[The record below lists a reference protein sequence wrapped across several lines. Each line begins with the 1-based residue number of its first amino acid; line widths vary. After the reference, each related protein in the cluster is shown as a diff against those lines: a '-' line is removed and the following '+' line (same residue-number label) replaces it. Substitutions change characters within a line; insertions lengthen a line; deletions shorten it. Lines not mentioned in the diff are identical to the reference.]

1 MLKVE
6 SKIADLKDKDNG
18 KGIFHYINEHTPLDI
33 GLVLDMEMLDALLL
47 AKHGQRKLSP
57 LAKSVVG
64 DGQPTS
70 TQMET
75 LGMLLSV
82 YADKWNNLYDIYMEE
97 VTIDSYKMT
106 THEEELGNSKD
117 KQDTITNIQSNNKE
131 NVSGYDS
138 DNLVTDSESI
148 REDSDTSTMDITK
161 DNTRELNRTVT
172 GSQGNRLDDRAKA
185 IQLLDQ
191 TYIDILLHDVATEL
205 GLLIY

>member
-6 SKIADLKDKDNG
+6 STIANLIDIDNG
-18 KGIFHYINEHTPLDI
+18 KGIFHYINEYSPLDI
-33 GLVLDMEMLDALLL
+33 GEVLDIGMLDALLL

-64 DGQPTS
+64 DDQPTS

-75 LGMLLSV
+75 LGMLLSA
-82 YADKWNNLYDIYMEE
+82 YADKWNNLYDIYMED
-97 VTIDSYKMT
+97 VSIDSYKMI
-106 THEEELGNSKD
+106 THEGEVGESKD
-117 KQDTITNIQSNNKE
+117 KQDTVSNIQSKNKE

-138 DNLVTDSESI
+138 DTLVTDSESV
-148 REDSDTSTMDITK
+148 RDDTDTSTMDVTK
-161 DNTRELNRTVT
+161 DNSRELNRTVT

>member
-6 SKIADLKDKDNG
+6 SKIANLTDIDNG
-18 KGIFHYINEHTPLDI
+18 KGIFHYINEYSPLDI
-33 GLVLDMEMLDALLL
+33 GEVLDIGMLDSLLL

-75 LGMLLSV
+75 LGMLLSA
-82 YADKWNNLYDIYMEE
+82 YADKWNNLYDIYMED
-97 VTIDSYKMT
+97 VSIDSYKMI
-106 THEEELGNSKD
+106 THEEEAGESKD
-117 KQDTITNIQSNNKE
+117 KQDTVSNIQSKNKE

-138 DNLVTDSESI
+138 DNLVTDSESV
-148 REDSDTSTMDITK
+148 RDDTDTSTMDVTK
-161 DNTRELNRTVT
+161 DNSRELNRTVT

>member
-6 SKIADLKDKDNG
+6 PKIVDLIDIDNG

-33 GLVLDMEMLDALLL
+33 GKVIDIGVLDALLL
-47 AKHGQRKLSP
+47 AKHGQRTLSP

-64 DGQPTS
+64 EGKPTI

-75 LGMLLSV
+75 LGTMLSM
-82 YADKWNNLYDIYMEE
+82 YADKWNNLYDIYMED
-97 VTIDSYKMT
+97 VSIDSYKMT
-106 THEEELGNSKD
+106 THEEEVGESKD
-117 KQDTITNIQSNNKE
+117 KQDTSSNTQSNNKE

-138 DNLVTDSESI
+138 DTLVTDNESV
-148 REDSDTSTMDITK
+148 REDTDTSTVDVTK

-172 GSQGNRLDDRAKA
+172 GSQGNRLDDRNKA

-205 GLLIY
+205 GLLVY

>member
-6 SKIADLKDKDNG
+6 SKIANLIDIDNG
-18 KGIFHYINEHTPLDI
+18 KGIFHYINEYSPLDI
-33 GLVLDMEMLDALLL
+33 GEVLDIGMLDALLL

-75 LGMLLSV
+75 LGMLLSA
-82 YADKWNNLYDIYMEE
+82 YADKWNNLYVIYQED
-97 VTIDSYKMT
+97 VSIDSYKMT
-106 THEEELGNSKD
+106 THEEEVGESKD
-117 KQDTITNIQSNNKE
+117 KQDTVSNIQSNNKE

-138 DNLVTDSESI
+138 DTLVTDSESV
-148 REDSDTSTMDITK
+148 RDDTDTSTMDVTK
-161 DNTRELNRTVT
+161 DNSRELNRTVT

>member
-6 SKIADLKDKDNG
+6 PKIANLTDIDNG
-18 KGIFHYINEHTPLDI
+18 KGIFHYINEYSPLNIGEILDI
-33 GLVLDMEMLDALLL
+33 GMLDALLL

-75 LGMLLSV
+75 LGMLLSA
-82 YADKWNNLYDIYMEE
+82 YADKWNNLYVIYQED
-97 VTIDSYKMT
+97 VSIDSYKIT
-106 THEEELGNSKD
+106 THEEEVGESKD
-117 KQDTITNIQSNNKE
+117 KQDTVSNIQSKNKE

-138 DNLVTDSESI
+138 DTLVTDSESV
-148 REDSDTSTMDITK
+148 RDDTDTSTMDVTK
-161 DNTRELNRTVT
+161 DNSRELNRTVT

-191 TYIDILLHDVATEL
+191 TYIDILLHDVATEV

>member
-6 SKIADLKDKDNG
+6 SKIADLIDIDNG

-33 GLVLDMEMLDALLL
+33 GEVIDIEVLDALLL
-47 AKHGQRKLSP
+47 AKHGQRTLSP

-64 DGQPTS
+64 EGQPTS

-75 LGMLLSV
+75 LGTLLSM
-82 YADKWNNLYDIYMEE
+82 YADKWNNLYDIYMED
-97 VTIDSYKMT
+97 VSIDSYKMIT
-106 THEEELGNSKD
+106 REEEVGESKD
-117 KQDTITNIQSNNKE
+117 KQDTVSNIQSNNKE

-138 DNLVTDSESI
+138 DNLVTDSESV
-148 REDSDTSTMDITK
+148 RDDTDTSTMDITK
-161 DNTRELNRTVT
+161 DNSRELNRTVT

>member
-6 SKIADLKDKDNG
+6 PKIVDLIDIDNG

-33 GLVLDMEMLDALLL
+33 GKVIDIGVLDALLL
-47 AKHGQRKLSP
+47 AKHGQRTLSP

-64 DGQPTS
+64 EGKPTS

-75 LGMLLSV
+75 LGTMLSM
-82 YADKWNNLYDIYMEE
+82 YADKWNNLYDIYMED
-97 VTIDSYKMT
+97 VSIDSYKMT
-106 THEEELGNSKD
+106 THEEEVGESKD
-117 KQDTITNIQSNNKE
+117 KQDTSSNTQSNNKE

-138 DNLVTDSESI
+138 DTLVTDNESV
-148 REDSDTSTMDITK
+148 REDTDTSTVDVTK

-172 GSQGNRLDDRAKA
+172 GSQGNRLDDRNKA

-205 GLLIY
+205 GLLVY

>member
-6 SKIADLKDKDNG
+6 PKIANLTDIDNG
-18 KGIFHYINEHTPLDI
+18 KGIFHYINEYSPLDI
-33 GLVLDMEMLDALLL
+33 GEVLDIGMLDALLL

-75 LGMLLSV
+75 LGMLLSA
-82 YADKWNNLYDIYMEE
+82 YADKWNNLYVIYQED
-97 VTIDSYKMT
+97 VSIDSYKMI
-106 THEEELGNSKD
+106 THEEEVGESKD
-117 KQDTITNIQSNNKE
+117 KQDTVSNIQSNNKE

-138 DNLVTDSESI
+138 DTLVTDSESV
-148 REDSDTSTMDITK
+148 RDDTDTSTMDVTK
-161 DNTRELNRTVT
+161 DNSRELNRTVT

>member
-6 SKIADLKDKDNG
+6 STIANLIDIDNG
-18 KGIFHYINEHTPLDI
+18 KGIFHYINEYSPLDI
-33 GLVLDMEMLDALLL
+33 GEVLDIGMLDALLL

-64 DGQPTS
+64 EGQPTS

-75 LGMLLSV
+75 LGMLLSA
-82 YADKWNNLYDIYMEE
+82 YADKWNNLYAIYQED
-97 VTIDSYKMT
+97 VSIDSYKMT
-106 THEEELGNSKD
+106 THEEEVGNSKD
-117 KQDTITNIQSNNKE
+117 KQDTATVVQSNSKE

-138 DNLVTDSESI
+138 DTLVTDSESV
-148 REDSDTSTMDITK
+148 RDDTDASTMDVTK
-161 DNTRELNRTVT
+161 DSSRELNRTVI
-172 GSQGNRLDDRAKA
+172 GSQGNRLDDRNKA
-185 IQLLDQ
+185 IQILDQ

>member
-6 SKIADLKDKDNG
+6 SKIANLIDIDNG
-18 KGIFHYINEHTPLDI
+18 KGIFHYINEYSPLDI
-33 GLVLDMEMLDALLL
+33 GEVLDIGMLDALLL

-75 LGMLLSV
+75 LGMLLSA
-82 YADKWNNLYDIYMEE
+82 YADKWNNLYDIYTED
-97 VTIDSYKMT
+97 VSIDSYKMIT
-106 THEEELGNSKD
+106 REDEVGESKD
-117 KQDTITNIQSNNKE
+117 KQDTVSNIQSNNKE

-138 DNLVTDSESI
+138 DTLVTDSESV
-148 REDSDTSTMDITK
+148 RDDTDTSTMDVTK

>member
-6 SKIADLKDKDNG
+6 STIANLIDIDNG
-18 KGIFHYINEHTPLDI
+18 KGIFHYINEYSPLDI
-33 GLVLDMEMLDALLL
+33 GEVLDIGMLDALLL

-64 DGQPTS
+64 EGQPTS

-75 LGMLLSV
+75 LGMLLSA
-82 YADKWNNLYDIYMEE
+82 YADKWNNLYAIYQED
-97 VTIDSYKMT
+97 VSIDSYKMI
-106 THEEELGNSKD
+106 THEEEVGNSKD
-117 KQDTITNIQSNNKE
+117 KQDTVSNIQSNNKE

-138 DNLVTDSESI
+138 DTLVTDSESV
-148 REDSDTSTMDITK
+148 RDDTDASTMDVTK
-161 DNTRELNRTVT
+161 DSSREVNRTVT
-172 GSQGNRLDDRAKA
+172 GSQGNRLDHRNKA
-185 IQLLDQ
+185 IQILDQ